1 MFYTRDYKLLGK
13 DLRGVGS
20 LTFMFIHHTLG
31 EAWLIPQGFSPIL
44 SFSPN
49 CDGYG
54 SLGEKNSPKNREK
67 FFYPAVFQPIP
78 LECGHLPG
86 LRNQRAQ
93 LSASSALQTCC
104 WDR

>member
-44 SFSPN
+44 SFPPN

-54 SLGEKNSPKNREK
+54 SLGEK
-67 FFYPAVFQPIP
+67 I
-78 LECGHLPG
+78 HLKIG
-86 LRNQRAQ
+86 K
-93 LSASSALQTCC
+93 SSFILLFSSQFLWSVAISL
-104 WDR
+104 D